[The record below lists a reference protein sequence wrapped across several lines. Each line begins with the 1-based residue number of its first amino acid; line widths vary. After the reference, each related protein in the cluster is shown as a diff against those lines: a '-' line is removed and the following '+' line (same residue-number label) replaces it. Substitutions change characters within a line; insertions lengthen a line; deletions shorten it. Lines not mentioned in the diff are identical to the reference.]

1 MVMKMSD
8 KKFMYGIFV
17 KSDFNAAGIAGFF
30 GGGMGGLAALPEIY
44 DNPVVV
50 LSAIIFGAFTC
61 SCLVILLARMDRL
74 NYNRNVKE
82 AQSIIDTI
90 HHNQRTKNEVKR

>member
-1 MVMKMSD
+1 MPNKN
-8 KKFMYGIFV
+8 FMYGIFV

-74 NYNRNVKE
+74 HYNRCARV

-90 HHNQRTKNEVKR
+90 HHNQCTKNEAKQ